1 MRHYNIK
8 SACRNLN
15 ANRFYSL
22 LHILGLGVGIATAVF
37 IFIWVKYERS
47 FDQFNQNISKIY
59 RVNNAYATSDG
70 NNTIWTSSPAP
81 LRKIAL
87 QNKHVNKCVRIGPD
101 YGASQ
106 IVYQNKKIY
115 DIQNETRYVDQEFFN
130 FFGLPLIKGDAQTA
144 LSKSNSVVLSSSMA
158 KKIFGDE
165 DPVGKVVTLHGKDPF
180 VVTGIASDMPANT
193 SLEHIDIFLPITF
206 IAGAY
211 NAADRTPD
219 RHTID
224 DDYGSFSYDVFI
236 SIDNNSHIKE
246 VEDQITKVYLELGG
260 PGVSGNLFELQSLE
274 TMHLIDEYGGRSTLH
289 LVNAFIWIGLLI
301 VLIACINYVNL
312 STARA
317 FVRLKEV
324 GVRKI
329 LGADKRTLMVQFLTE
344 TGLLLMVALVLA
356 VLLFVACMPIYT
368 VLTKQPS
375 ALSMIDGAFVLHICL
390 IAVGAFLVT
399 AIYPALLLS
408 NFRPLLFM
416 RGMGSGK
423 SRKYASR
430 RILVIFQFSISV
442 IIIFAATI
450 MIKQMHYIKTKD
462 VGYNRSMV
470 FTVSMPADMEKHSD
484 AVIQQLQQS
493 DAVASISTAN
503 ADISHVSSSSGT
515 FGIPG
520 RSDIDLLFNDME
532 VAPGFLSALQM
543 HLVKGRDFSGTAG
556 DSSGFLLNQTA
567 VKILGLKAPV
577 GQEVVYHG
585 RKGKVI
591 GVVKDF
597 NFESLKDKINPMI
610 VYSIPRANG
619 RHGAVLYVR
628 AKAGALQQAISRAQ
642 QVYKK
647 YAGDLPFKYDFLDQ
661 KFNSAYASF
670 GRSLSLLNLFSL
682 VAIIISG
689 LGLFGLATYTTEVK
703 TKEIGIRKVLGASK
717 KDIIGLITGDFI
729 LLILLSTLIA
739 LPIGSWLMSKW
750 LGNFAYRISINPWVF
765 AEVIL
770 FMMIITWLIIGFKAL
785 QAASRNPV
793 RSLKVE

>member
-1 MRHYNIK
+1 MRLYNIK
-8 SACRNLN
+8 SAWRNLN

-47 FDQFNQNISKIY
+47 FDQFNQNVSKIY

-130 FFGLPLIKGDAQTA
+130 FFGLPLIEGDAQTV

-211 NAADRTPD
+211 NAADKTPD

-224 DDYGSFSYDVFI
+224 DDYGDFNFNVFV
-236 SIDNNSHIKE
+236 SIDNRSNIRQIQ
-246 VEDQITKVYLELGG
+246 DQITKVYLALGG
-260 PGVSGNLFELQSLE
+260 PDVSGNLFELQSLE

-289 LVNAFIWIGLLI
+289 LVNAFVWIGLLI

-317 FVRLKEV
+317 LVRLKEV

-329 LGADKRTLMVQFLTE
+329 LGADKRILMMQFLTE
-344 TGLLLMVALVLA
+344 TGVLLFLALVLA
-356 VLLFVACMPIYT
+356 LILLFSCMPVYT
-368 VLTKQPS
+368 ALTRQSFTLSILDS
-375 ALSMIDGAFVLHICL
+375 AFLLNICL
-390 IAVGAFLVT
+390 TVVGAFLLT

-408 NFRPLLFM
+408 NFRPLQFM

-423 SRKYASR
+423 PRKYASR
-430 RILVIFQFSISV
+430 RIL
-442 IIIFAATI
+442 AT
-450 MIKQMHYIKTKD
+450 T
-462 VGYNRSMV
+462 
-470 FTVSMPADMEKHSD
+470 
-484 AVIQQLQQS
+484 
-493 DAVASISTAN
+493 TAN
-503 ADISHVSSSSGT
+503 ANINQVDRSSGG

-520 RSDIDLLFNDME
+520 RSDIDLLFTDME
-532 VAPGFLSALQM
+532 VAPGFLPAMGMKLI
-543 HLVKGRDFSGTAG
+543 SGNGFTGTPG
-556 DSSGFLLNQTA
+556 DSSCFLLNQTA
-567 VKILGLKAPV
+567 VKTLALNSPI
-577 GQEVVYHG
+577 GQEVTFSG
-585 RKGKVI
+585 RRGKVI
-591 GVVKDF
+591 GIVRDF

-610 VYSIPRANG
+610 LYSIPRANG

-642 QVYKK
+642 QVYEK
-647 YAGDLPFKYDFLDQ
+647 YADDLPFKYDFLDQ

-670 GRSLSLLNLFSL
+670 GRSLSLLNVFSL

-689 LGLFGLATYTTEVK
+689 LGLFGLVTYTTEVK

-770 FMMIITWLIIGFKAL
+770 FMLIITWLIIGFKAL